1 MPYDSKSINYPKLL
15 ILNFIYIYI
24 YIYTRMPDNALLA
37 IFTFGK
43 YAFTIYKLDRVY
55 LQPNLKKFSFNP
67 LRVN

>member
-1 MPYDSKSINYPKLL
+1 
-15 ILNFIYIYI
+15 
-24 YIYTRMPDNALLA
+24 MPDNALLA

-55 LQPNLKKFSFNP
+55 LQPDLKKFSFNP